1 MVLLLWM
8 GAGAAVAT
16 AAADRLT
23 RDQALQ
29 ELRLTGTHF
38 TQLELKAAYRQRSL
52 ETHPDKAGGSNEAFV
67 RVSEAYQVLVSS
79 SSSQHDASSSSGQS
93 SSGSTGRTSFSD
105 DMSDAER
112 VRMAEDMFF
121 DAFGDLFDGDKV
133 GGAIDTFFQGV
144 EPTIWIRLLK
154 GTLKWALPKIVG
166 MIEGDNTIVSLNG
179 VAMTGKEFKE
189 LRKRYQNQV
198 KAAKARAALEPDL

>member
-79 SSSQHDASSSSGQS
+79 SSSGKS
-93 SSGSTGRTSFSD
+93 SSGSTGRTAFSD

-179 VAMTGKEFKE
+179 VTMTGKEFKE
-189 LRKRYQNQV
+189 LRKRHQNQL